1 MKFARVRV
9 FGGVLTCSLGL
20 MLISATEGRLA
31 AQVVPGTG
39 TRIAF
44 DDFEDGSWSYEP
56 NLPKSS
62 SNLDNQ
68 ERQPGG
74 TSSNSKWYES
84 ALRGQPDV
92 VKRVP
97 TPAGGLP
104 GSKGSLSMRTLN
116 SGVPGYHTY
125 KFQQDDLIFNAGM
138 TTGGYISPARTP
150 SVVCRVY
157 LPPFEQWEQRTGSS
171 FGFRVD
177 VVGTFHK
184 NEGGGGRWFW
194 RRGPVATTEAFWPG
208 FFIQFN
214 KGDGQTKDS
223 ATLLVRGDEYGHE
236 IPAMNITKTGWYT
249 LGMSFTPD
257 GMIHY
262 YAKPGVTPLTQADHL
277 VSKLAYGVRVE
288 NFNTMFFNVVN
299 QDDGRTWSTEWIVD
313 DPEIYV
319 LH

>member
-1 MKFARVRV
+1 MNFSRVRI
-9 FGGVLTCSLGL
+9 FGGMVTCSLGL
-20 MLISATEGRLA
+20 VLVAASEGRVA

-44 DDFEDGSWSYEP
+44 DDFEDPSWSYEP
-56 NLPKSS
+56 NLPKAS

-68 ERQPGG
+68 ERAPGG
-74 TSSNSKWYES
+74 VSSNNRWYES
-84 ALRGQPDV
+84 SLRGEPDL
-92 VKRVP
+92 VKRVA
-97 TPAGGLP
+97 TPPGGLP
-104 GSKGSLSMRTLN
+104 GSKGSMLLRTLN

-125 KFQQDDLIFNAGM
+125 KYQQDDLIMNAGL

-157 LPPFEQWEQRTGSS
+157 LPPFEQWEQRTGSQ

-184 NEGGGGRWFW
+184 NEGGGRFFW
-194 RRGPVATTEAFWPG
+194 RRGPQASTEAFWPG

-214 KGDGQTKDS
+214 KGDGAQTKDS

-236 IPAMNITKTGWYT
+236 IPSMQITKTGWYT

-262 YAKPGVTPLTQADHL
+262 YAKPGVAPLTQADHL

-288 NFNTMFFNVVN
+288 NFNTIFFNVVN

>member
-1 MKFARVRV
+1 V
-9 FGGVLTCSLGL
+9 
-20 MLISATEGRLA
+20 
-31 AQVVPGTG
+31 
-39 TRIAF
+39 
-44 DDFEDGSWSYEP
+44 
-56 NLPKSS
+56 
-62 SNLDNQ
+62 
-68 ERQPGG
+68 
-74 TSSNSKWYES
+74 SSNSRWYES
-84 ALRGQPDV
+84 ALRGQPDI

-97 TPAGGLP
+97 TPPGGLP

-116 SGVPGYHTY
+116 SGVPGYNSY
-125 KFQQDDLIFNAGM
+125 KFQQDDLIMNAGM

-177 VVGTFHK
+177 VVGTFQK

-194 RRGPVATTEAFWPG
+194 RRGPMMSTEAFWPG

-223 ATLLVRGDEYGHE
+223 ATLLIRGDEYGHE
-236 IPAMNITKTGWYT
+236 IPAMQISKTGWYT

-262 YAKPGVTPLTQADHL
+262 YAKQGVTPLTQADHL

-288 NFNTMFFNVVN
+288 NFNTLFFNIVN
-299 QDDGRTWSTEWIVD
+299 QDDGHTWSTEWIVD

>member
-1 MKFARVRV
+1 MNLSRVRV
-9 FGGVLTCSLGL
+9 FGGMLSCSLGM
-20 MLISATEGRLA
+20 MLVAATESRVV

-39 TRIAF
+39 TRIAY
-44 DDFEDGSWSYEP
+44 DDFEDASWSYEL
-56 NLPKSS
+56 NLPKAS

-74 TSSNSKWYES
+74 ISSNNRWYES
-84 ALRGQPDV
+84 SLRGEPDI

-97 TPAGGLP
+97 TPPGGLP
-104 GSKGSLSMRTLN
+104 GSKGSLLMRTLN
-116 SGVPGYHTY
+116 SGVPSYHTY
-125 KFQQDDLIFNAGM
+125 KFQQDDLVMNASL

-157 LPPFEQWEQRTGSS
+157 LPPFEQWEQRTGTS

-184 NEGGGGRWFW
+184 NEGGGRWW
-194 RRGPVATTEAFWPG
+194 RRGPTASVEPFWPG

-223 ATLLVRGDEYGHE
+223 ATLLIRGDEYGHE
-236 IPAMNITKTGWYT
+236 IPSMQITKTGWYT

-257 GMIHY
+257 GVIHY
-262 YAKPGVTPLTQADHL
+262 YAKQGVKPLTQADHL
-277 VSKLAYGVRVE
+277 VSKIAYGTRVE
-288 NFNTMFFNVVN
+288 NFNTLFFNIVN